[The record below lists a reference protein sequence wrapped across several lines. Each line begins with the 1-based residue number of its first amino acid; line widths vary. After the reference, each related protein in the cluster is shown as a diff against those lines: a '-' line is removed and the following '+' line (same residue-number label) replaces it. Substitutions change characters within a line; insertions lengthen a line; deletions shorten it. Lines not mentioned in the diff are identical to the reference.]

1 MSPELALVTQ
11 TQDFS
16 FAVFDLTSF
25 PVLTWTD
32 SGSGASVLATQS
44 SMDAQPVLTN
54 SAWGQP
60 GLLYGPT
67 TSMQAPAIW
76 PTSAAYSVEVLLILY
91 ETDTAI
97 VLGTS
102 THSLSIVDG
111 WFYLIHDGQC
121 RTYLCAYTIH
131 DGQLASSP
139 CDTPAIVGYPI
150 MLTVTYIQSSGA
162 VAYFINQT
170 AHGPP
175 RST

>member
-1 MSPELALVTQ
+1 MASDSYSPIPVSGWWSSLSIVSPELALVTQ

-25 PVLTWTD
+25 PVSTWTD

-60 GLLYGPT
+60 GLLFGPT

-111 WFYLIHDGQC
+111 WFILSTTANAGLISVHTQSTTANSLV
-121 RTYLCAYTIH
+121 RRVTLLPLSA
-131 DGQLASSP
+131 
-139 CDTPAIVGYPI
+139 TP
-150 MLTVTYIQSSGA
+150 SC
-162 VAYFINQT
+162 
-170 AHGPP
+170 
-175 RST
+175 